1 MDFDV
6 IRPLFGGKLTQ
17 QQVDGTNQLLSMWG
31 RYGDGDNWKAAY
43 LLATAAWE
51 TAYTMRPIHERGP
64 KTYFKKYEPG
74 TPIGKALGNTVPG
87 DGYKFRGRGHVQL
100 TGRRNYAKA
109 GKAFGIDLVK
119 EPDLALSPDISAR
132 VLITGCLEGWFTGK
146 KLGDY
151 IRDGVDAT
159 DLLDYKNARRVINGQ
174 DKAAQIASMARVFE
188 QAVGAE
194 IPRQVKKDPE
204 PAVTIPREALPQ
216 ASFWIRLQALAGLF
230 IAALKRILKW

>member
-31 RYGDGDNWKAAY
+31 RYGDGDNRKLAY

-64 KTYFKKYEPG
+64 KSYFKKYEPG

-109 GKAFGIDLVK
+109 GKAFGVDLVK

>member
-31 RYGDGDNWKAAY
+31 RYGDGDNRKLAY

-64 KTYFKKYEPG
+64 KSYFKKYEPG

-109 GKAFGIDLVK
+109 GKAFGVDLVK

-174 DKAAQIASMARVFE
+174 DKAAQIASMAKVFE
-188 QAVGAE
+188 QAIGAE
-194 IPRQVKKDPE
+194 VPQQVKKDPA

>member
-17 QQVDGTNQLLSMWG
+17 QQVDGTNHLLSMWG
-31 RYGDGDNWKAAY
+31 RYGDGDNRKLAY

-64 KTYFKKYEPG
+64 KSYFKKYEPG

-109 GKAFGIDLVK
+109 GKAFGVDLVK

>member
-31 RYGDGDNWKAAY
+31 RYGDGDNRKLAY
-43 LLATAAWE
+43 LLATTAWE

-64 KTYFKKYEPG
+64 KSYFKKYDPG
-74 TPIGKALGNTVPG
+74 TPIGKALGNTTPG

-132 VLITGCLEGWFTGK
+132 VLITGCLEGWFTGRT
-146 KLGDY
+146 LGQY
-151 IRDGVDAT
+151 IT
-159 DLLDYKNARRVINGQ
+159 PDLCDYKNARRVLNGQ
-174 DKAAQIASMARVFE
+174 DKAAQTASMARVFE
-188 QAVGAE
+188 QAIGAE
-194 IPRQVKKDPE
+194 VPQQVKKDPE

-216 ASFWIRLQALAGLF
+216 ASFWIRLQALAGMF

>member
-6 IRPLFGGKLTQ
+6 TRPLFGGKLTQ

-109 GKAFGIDLVK
+109 GKAFGVDLVK

-174 DKAAQIASMARVFE
+174 DKAAQIASMAKVFE
-188 QAVGAE
+188 QAIGAE
-194 IPRQVKKDPE
+194 VPQQVKKDPE

>member
-64 KTYFKKYEPG
+64 KSYFKKYEPG

-109 GKAFGIDLVK
+109 GKAFGVDLVK